1 MRKFKTQYLISIA
14 IIVLIFFSELGFD
27 FLNDDKVNLLIAFS
41 ALIIALISIAI
52 SDPKTEDLSLELQI
66 WNRNKPYVFNGG
78 KDKAESFAFEI
89 INLDKKNQLEGF
101 NVSFRFQKKLYHRPD
116 RENDSNTY
124 FEFGNRLIVQ
134 NNMLKYL
141 GITKEDNNVRFEH
154 MLKELTDWKMGKLS
168 ITVAASG
175 YIPHTFLIDH
185 TEKDE
190 LLATN
195 YKNRKYLRNRK

>member
-1 MRKFKTQYLISIA
+1 MKKYKPQYLIPIA
-14 IIVLIFFSELGFD
+14 LIIIMFFAELCFD
-27 FLNDDKVNLLIAFS
+27 FLNDDKVNLLIAFA
-41 ALIIALISIAI
+41 ALIIAVISMAI
-52 SDPKTEDLSLELQI
+52 SDPKTEDLKVQLQI

-89 INLDKKNQLEGF
+89 INLGKNQLEGF
-101 NVSFRFQKKLYHRPD
+101 NVSFRFQKKLYHRPHPA
-116 RENDSNTY
+116 NDSNTY

-185 TEKDE
+185 NEKDE

-195 YKNRKYLRNRK
+195 NKNRKYLRNRK

>member
-1 MRKFKTQYLISIA
+1 MRKYKPQYLIPIA
-14 IIVLIFFSELGFD
+14 LIIIMFFAELCFD
-27 FLNDDKVNLLIAFS
+27 FLNDDKVNLLIAFT
-41 ALIIALISIAI
+41 ALIIAVISMAI
-52 SDPKTEDLSLELQI
+52 SDPKTEHLKVQLQI

-89 INLDKKNQLEGF
+89 INLGKNQLEGF
-101 NVSFRFQKKLYHRPD
+101 NVSFRFQKKLYHRPHPA
-116 RENDSNTY
+116 NDSNTY

-195 YKNRKYLRNRK
+195 NKNRKYLRNRK

>member
-1 MRKFKTQYLISIA
+1 MKKYKPQYLIPIA
-14 IIVLIFFSELGFD
+14 LIIIMFFAELCFD
-27 FLNDDKVNLLIAFS
+27 FLNDDKVNLLIAFT
-41 ALIIALISIAI
+41 ALIIAVISMAI
-52 SDPKTEDLSLELQI
+52 SDPKTEHLKVQLQI

-89 INLDKKNQLEGF
+89 INLGKNQLEGF
-101 NVSFRFQKKLYHRPD
+101 NVSFRFQKKLYHRPHPA
-116 RENDSNTY
+116 NDSNTY

-195 YKNRKYLRNRK
+195 NKNRKYLRNRK

>member
-1 MRKFKTQYLISIA
+1 MKKYKPQYLIPITL
-14 IIVLIFFSELGFD
+14 IIIMFFAELCFD
-27 FLNDDKVNLLIAFS
+27 FLNDDKVNLLIAFA
-41 ALIIALISIAI
+41 ALIIAVISMAI
-52 SDPKTEDLSLELQI
+52 SDPKTEDLKVQLQI
-66 WNRNKPYVFNGG
+66 WNRNKPYFFNGG

-89 INLDKKNQLEGF
+89 INLGKNQLEGF
-101 NVSFRFQKKLYHRPD
+101 NVSFRFQKKLYHRPHPA
-116 RENDSNTY
+116 NDSNTY

-185 TEKDE
+185 NEKEE

-195 YKNRKYLRNRK
+195 NKNRKYLRNRK